1 VQSPCPCSLF
11 ERGIEREKKKKKK
24 KKASTKE
31 SKSLLLHVGAIAFA
45 NNAMPLCL
53 FHHQPADILPPKRV
67 FFFSMQWKSL
77 ANVHTPPNAKKKL
90 LIWPQKSEKKL
101 DRKKKKKKKKKYF
114 VFCLVCSF
122 WRRKCLQ
129 QITDSHN
136 SDQSVSVS
144 DKHTMTLNCQ
154 KLSDGDSNRAVQR
167 NVHRRRSI
175 HQIFVA
181 NFVHVMLNR
190 LKQTRKVLKKERNR

>member
-101 DRKKKKKKKKKYF
+101 DRKKKKKKKKNTLYF
-114 VFCLVCSF
+114 VSF
-122 WRRKCLQ
+122 AH
-129 QITDSHN
+129 S
-136 SDQSVSVS
+136 
-144 DKHTMTLNCQ
+144 
-154 KLSDGDSNRAVQR
+154 GDANAFNKSLTVTIPTRAFPFLTNIR
-167 NVHRRRSI
+167 
-175 HQIFVA
+175 
-181 NFVHVMLNR
+181 
-190 LKQTRKVLKKERNR
+190 